1 MNSSFRT
8 TKVMDIKRMNLFLFQ
23 KIKPVYIY
31 WEEFVFILR
40 VAIFQNMSL
49 KDWEEFLNIFAITWD
64 KRGDTLKIRNDFVTN
79 SSSSSFVIAFKDPKF
94 DEDTLK
100 KYPFLKGF
108 GKSIEEI
115 LLATG
120 QYNETDREIIV
131 KSKEMYDELFLGE
144 HGWRGKTLEEILKDG
159 YLAKIY
165 NEAIK
170 YLENGFY
177 ILDKEIDYSDSTY
190 KNALR
195 NLAENNE
202 DMIVILGED

>member
-1 MNSSFRT
+1 
-8 TKVMDIKRMNLFLFQ
+8 
-23 KIKPVYIY
+23 
-31 WEEFVFILR
+31 
-40 VAIFQNMSL
+40 MSL

-120 QYNETDREIIV
+120 QYYET
-131 KSKEMYDELFLGE
+131 DELFLGE

>member
-1 MNSSFRT
+1 M
-8 TKVMDIKRMNLFLFQ
+8 KVRQ
-23 KIKPVYIY
+23 
-31 WEEFVFILR
+31 
-40 VAIFQNMSL
+40 
-49 KDWEEFLNIFAITWD
+49 
-64 KRGDTLKIRNDFVTN
+64 DFVTN

-115 LLATG
+115 LLAAG
-120 QYNETDREIIV
+120 YYSETSRGTIV
-131 KSKEMYDELFLGE
+131 KSKESYDEFFLAKY
-144 HGWRGKTLEEILKDG
+144 GWNGKTLEEILKDR

-190 KNALR
+190 KKALR
-195 NLAENNE
+195 KIVENNE
-202 DMIVILGED
+202 NVVVILEEED

>member
-1 MNSSFRT
+1 MLKRWFQFSDFYDGEESKVLKK
-8 TKVMDIKRMNLFLFQ
+8 TKIISAFPACGKT
-23 KIKPVYIY
+23 Y
-31 WEEFVFILR
+31 
-40 VAIFQNMSL
+40 
-49 KDWEEFLNIFAITWD
+49 
-64 KRGDTLKIRNDFVTN
+64 
-79 SSSSSFVIAFKDPKF
+79 VIAFKDPKF

-120 QYNETDREIIV
+120 QYNETDRGIIV
-131 KSKEMYDELFLGE
+131 KSKEMYDKLFLGE

>member
-1 MNSSFRT
+1 M
-8 TKVMDIKRMNLFLFQ
+8 
-23 KIKPVYIY
+23 
-31 WEEFVFILR
+31 
-40 VAIFQNMSL
+40 
-49 KDWEEFLNIFAITWD
+49 
-64 KRGDTLKIRNDFVTN
+64 KIRKDFVTN
-79 SSSSSFVIAFKDPKF
+79 SSSSSFVIAYKNLPEI
-94 DEDTLK
+94 DEETLK

-120 QYNETDREIIV
+120 QYNETDRGIIV